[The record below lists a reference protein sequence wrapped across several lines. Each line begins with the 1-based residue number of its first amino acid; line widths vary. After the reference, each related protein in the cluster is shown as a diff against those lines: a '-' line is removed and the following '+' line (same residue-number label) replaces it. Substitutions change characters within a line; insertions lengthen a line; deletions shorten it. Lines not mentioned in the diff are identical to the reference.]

1 MIDMICLVQIDFW
14 LTVWKFSVEIAQCG
28 KMKNLVSPK
37 NISSNQLFSN
47 FYSKNVTFTRFL
59 REKCGSFCDLVSHIF
74 EKNFVKVH
82 IY

>member
-47 FYSKNVTFTRFL
+47 FYSKKVSFTKFL
-59 REKCGSFCDLVSHIF
+59 P
-74 EKNFVKVH
+74 KNFREINLHYNSLVKRLL
-82 IY
+82 